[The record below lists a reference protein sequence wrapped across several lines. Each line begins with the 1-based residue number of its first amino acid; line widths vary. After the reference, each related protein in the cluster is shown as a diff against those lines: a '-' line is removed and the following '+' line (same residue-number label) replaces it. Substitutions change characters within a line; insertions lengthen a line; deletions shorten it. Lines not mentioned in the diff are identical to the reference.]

1 MFGLSVCGLN
11 IVGCCSSMELK
22 KSIEDTFALTGGGEV
37 EGGGAAGCDGPGIGA
52 RLNVNENA

>member
-1 MFGLSVCGLN
+1 
-11 IVGCCSSMELK
+11 MELK